1 MKIQKTKIEGLLIV
15 RLEKFKDIRGN
26 LVKIFDKKNSKK
38 FNNHCYESYVSTS
51 NKGSVRGLHG
61 QKGSFSQEKLIYC
74 LNGKLIDIVVD
85 MRKKSK
91 TFGKIFKRVLR
102 GDDTTALFVPKGLL
116 HGFISLENKTIIVNY
131 CSSSYNPKKEFGIR
145 LNSLPINLPK
155 IKLIMSKKDRSLPS
169 FKNLINN

>member
-38 FNNHCYESYVSTS
+38 FNNHCYESYVSNS

-74 LNGKLIDIVVD
+74 
-85 MRKKSK
+85 
-91 TFGKIFKRVLR
+91 
-102 GDDTTALFVPKGLL
+102 
-116 HGFISLENKTIIVNY
+116 
-131 CSSSYNPKKEFGIR
+131 
-145 LNSLPINLPK
+145 
-155 IKLIMSKKDRSLPS
+155 
-169 FKNLINN
+169 